1 MALLTR
7 SLARSLLSF
16 KPQNK
21 ALREPCGPVGNLG
34 NFFSVLGENILES
47 KMAPLLFFTCPT
59 THRRAPTRVEIDP
72 KSLAAAW
79 KRTLKVQCPHCGEM
93 HQVTV
98 RDAYIAF
105 AIQDGTD
112 PIVVDRP
119 PGIAPQPPK
128 GFPRE
133 EPARERA
140 KMQAARRR
148 PKIRQYRIVR
158 IC

>member
-1 MALLTR
+1 
-7 SLARSLLSF
+7 
-16 KPQNK
+16 
-21 ALREPCGPVGNLG
+21 
-34 NFFSVLGENILES
+34 
-47 KMAPLLFFTCPT
+47 MAPLLFFTCPT

-128 GFPRE
+128 GFSPRR
-133 EPARERA
+133 ARQGKGKNA
-140 KMQAARRR
+140 SGS
-148 PKIRQYRIVR
+148 PPP
-158 IC
+158 

>member
-1 MALLTR
+1 M
-7 SLARSLLSF
+7 
-16 KPQNK
+16 
-21 ALREPCGPVGNLG
+21 G
-34 NFFSVLGENILES
+34 S

-128 GFPRE
+128 GFSPRR
-133 EPARERA
+133 ARQGKGKNA
-140 KMQAARRR
+140 SGS
-148 PKIRQYRIVR
+148 PPP
-158 IC
+158 

>member
-1 MALLTR
+1 
-7 SLARSLLSF
+7 
-16 KPQNK
+16 
-21 ALREPCGPVGNLG
+21 
-34 NFFSVLGENILES
+34 
-47 KMAPLLFFTCPT
+47 MAPLLFTCPT

-79 KRTLKVQCPHCGEM
+79 KRTLKVECPHCGEM

-128 GFPRE
+128 GFSPRR
-133 EPARERA
+133 ARQGKGKNA
-140 KMQAARRR
+140 SGS
-148 PKIRQYRIVR
+148 PPP
-158 IC
+158 